1 MSGPFSI
8 ALFGH
13 AGRMGAMFAAR
24 LRTAGH
30 EVRGV
35 DLARPVGHDAGS
47 ASLFLDRNACAHAVK
62 GATVVLLCVPVSA
75 YRDVLGVLRP
85 LLLPSQLL
93 MDIGSVK
100 TLPLQ
105 WMEAAHQGPTVG
117 THPLFGP
124 NPVAS
129 DNPVAALVPG
139 TRVSDADLAAA
150 RALFQAAGFGTFT
163 TTAEEHDR
171 AVAYVQCLNFMTSA
185 AYFAAVPQSA
195 SITPFLTPS
204 FRRRLAEQRKLL
216 TEDAPMFRV
225 FTEAN
230 PLMGEVLEHFR
241 AMLREAESG
250 GLERLTTQ
258 AAGWYREGY

>member
-1 MSGPFSI
+1 M
-8 ALFGH
+8 L
-13 AGRMGAMFAAR
+13 AAR
-24 LRTAGH
+24 LRAAGH

-35 DLARPVGHDAGS
+35 DLDRPVGHEVGTAP
-47 ASLFLDRNACAHAVK
+47 LFLDRNTCADAMK
-62 GATVVLLCVPVSA
+62 DAAVVLLCVPVSA
-75 YRDVLGVLRP
+75 YQEVLHVLQPLLRP
-85 LLLPSQLL
+85 TQLL

-124 NPVAS
+124 NPVDA
-129 DNPVAALVPG
+129 DRPTAALVPG
-139 TRVSDADLAAA
+139 KCASDADLATA
-150 RALFQAAGFGTFT
+150 RALFQAAGFATFT

-185 AYFAAVPQSA
+185 AYFAAVPQSEA
-195 SITPFLTPS
+195 ITPFLTPS

-230 PLMGEVLEHFR
+230 PLMGEVLEHFL

-250 GLERLTTQ
+250 GLERLTAQ
-258 AAGWYREGY
+258 AAEWYREEH

>member
-1 MSGPFSI
+1 M
-8 ALFGH
+8 L
-13 AGRMGAMFAAR
+13 AAR
-24 LRTAGH
+24 LQAGGH

-35 DLARPVGHDAGS
+35 DLARPVGHDIGTEP
-47 ASLFLDRNACAHAVK
+47 LFLDRNACAEAMKDV
-62 GATVVLLCVPVSA
+62 AVVLLCVPVSA
-75 YRDVLGVLRP
+75 YRDVLDVLQP
-85 LLLPSQLL
+85 LLHPPQLL

-105 WMEAAHQGPTVG
+105 WMEAAHQGPIVG

-124 NPVAS
+124 NPSAS
-129 DNPVAALVPG
+129 DNPTAALVPG
-139 TRVSDADLAAA
+139 KCAADADLATV
-150 RALFQAAGFGTFT
+150 RALFQSAGVATFT

-185 AYFAAVPQSA
+185 AYFAAVPQSEA
-195 SITPFLTPS
+195 ITPFLTPS

-230 PLMGEVLEHFR
+230 PQVSGVLDHFR

-250 GLERLTTQ
+250 GLEHLTAQ
-258 AAGWYREGY
+258 AAGWYGGKY

>member
-1 MSGPFSI
+1 
-8 ALFGH
+8 
-13 AGRMGAMFAAR
+13 MGAMLAAR
-24 LRTAGH
+24 LRAAGH

-35 DLARPVGHDAGS
+35 DLARPVGHDMETVP
-47 ASLFLDRNACAHAVK
+47 LFLDRNACVDAMRDA
-62 GATVVLLCVPVSA
+62 AVVLLCVPVSA
-75 YRDVLGVLRP
+75 YQEVLRVLQP
-85 LLLPSQLL
+85 LLRPTQLL

-105 WMEAAHQGPTVG
+105 WMEAVHQGPTVG

-129 DNPVAALVPG
+129 ENPTAALVPG
-139 TRVSDADLAAA
+139 KRAAEADLDKV
-150 RALFQAAGFGTFT
+150 RALFQAAGFATFT

-185 AYFAAVPQSA
+185 AYFAVVPHSEAV
-195 SITPFLTPS
+195 TPFLTPS

-230 PLMGEVLEHFR
+230 PLMGEVLDHFR

-250 GLERLTTQ
+250 GLERLTAQ
-258 AAGWYREGY
+258 AAGWYREKY